1 MAKWD
6 EMDEWQK
13 EAQSELVSRVI
24 ADFNAGA
31 FSKELSAKLVE
42 RLLSER
48 DVELAII
55 SNRSMIGRY
64 FHFGQERI
72 GFWHPNTSV
81 FVCPRLKSG
90 GKPTQ
95 PTRIVTSFEIPD
107 GEDYFRRLDAE
118 PIRIP
123 LISFDQTF
131 LSKRKVW

>member
-1 MAKWD
+1 MTKWD

-13 EAQSELVSRVI
+13 EAQSQLVSRVI
-24 ADFNAGA
+24 ADFNTGA

-55 SNRSMIGRY
+55 SSRSMIGRY

-81 FVCPRLKSG
+81 FVAW
-90 GKPTQ
+90 KPTQ
-95 PTRIVTSFEIPD
+95 PTRIVTAFEIPD
-107 GEDYFRRLDAE
+107 GENYFRHNKETRIAKQDVMDAE
-118 PIRIP
+118 PIR
-123 LISFDQTF
+123 
-131 LSKRKVW
+131 R